1 MFKVYIKFLI
11 SIFLKSVLYV
21 SLITISLAFILNLI
35 SELDF
40 FKQLEV
46 NLYFP
51 LLLSV
56 LNSPDL
62 VFEMFPFIFLIA
74 TQLFFI
80 KLFENKEIE
89 VFKYSG
95 LKNTSILGILATI
108 SFITSLLIVIL
119 FYNFASSL
127 KSIYLELKSPY
138 TKDGKYLAVIT
149 KNGLWI
155 KDKIN
160 NKILMINSSGFEN
173 KFLIGTFITE
183 FDNDFNVIRNIQSN
197 KIDISENEWVIYDA
211 KIFKRNQYEIVK
223 KLNFQSNFN
232 LERIQTLYST
242 LSALNI
248 FELNEL
254 RNNYKKLNYSV
265 TEIDLQI
272 LKLLSYPIYLLLI
285 SIFASLIM
293 LNIKHISSTTYKISL
308 GLFFSVI
315 IYYLNNFSQVLG
327 STEKIPLV
335 ISIFVPLII
344 IFIINSIMI
353 IRINE
358 K

>member
-183 FDNDFNVIRNIQSN
+183 FDNDFNVVRNIQSN

>member
-183 FDNDFNVIRNIQSN
+183 FDNDFNVVRNIQSN

-335 ISIFVPLII
+335 ISVFVPLII

-353 IRINE
+353 YRINE

>member
-11 SIFLKSVLYV
+11 LIFLKSVLYV

-46 NLYFP
+46 NVYFP

-74 TQLFFI
+74 TQIFFI

-95 LKNTSILGILATI
+95 LKNTSILGILATT
-108 SFITSLLIVIL
+108 SFVTSLLIVIL
-119 FYNFASSL
+119 FYNFSSSL

-155 KDKIN
+155 KDKIE
-160 NKILMINSSGFEN
+160 NKILMINSSRFED

-183 FDNDFNVIRNIQSN
+183 FDNDYNVVRNIQSN
-197 KIDISENEWVIYDA
+197 KIDISENNWVIYDA
-211 KIFKRNQYEIVK
+211 KIFKKNQYEIVK

-254 RNNYKKLNYSV
+254 RNNYSKLNYSV

-272 LKLLSYPIYLLLI
+272 LKLLSYPVYLLLI

-327 STEKIPLV
+327 STEKIPLI
-335 ISIFVPLII
+335 ISVFVPLII
-344 IFIINSIMI
+344 IFIINSTMI
-353 IRINE
+353 YRINE